1 MLAANTKREIKE
13 FIFDITYDSIR
24 DMLRDYVMDGGK
36 IVGINEYTDQELVD
50 EYLSCV
56 GDEEDELYLR
66 ALAEIEAHKALTG

>member
-13 FIFDITYDSIR
+13 FLFDITYDSIR
-24 DMLRDYVMDGGK
+24 DMLRDFVMNGGK

-56 GDEEDELYLR
+56 CDEEDELYLR